1 MKNKELFDRAN
12 ADGGKELQAKFGR
25 DASRTAE
32 ADTVCERLSQSQKMR
47 IY

>member
-1 MKNKELFDRAN
+1 MTVDEM
-12 ADGGKELQAKFGR
+12 LQNLKSIAKQKRVGR
-25 DASRTAE
+25 NASRTAE